1 MRFKVSCLICAG
13 ASQGFSF
20 WLSFTVARCG
30 ARVYGRSAS
39 TESFI
44 ELDMLTINYSA
55 TNEPG
60 DREDPSKP
68 STCAS
73 AIPLQKSCEST
84 FHSGIRFRKGTCA
97 LPRRADKSGCV
108 NYLQSLLPTYPFR
121 KGTCA
126 PFARA

>member
-55 TNEPG
+55 TNTPG
-60 DREDPSKP
+60 DREDLSKP
-68 STCAS
+68 STCVPALFLFRN
-73 AIPLQKSCEST
+73 PVNH
-84 FHSGIRFRKGTCA
+84 HSIHVSVLTRA
-97 LPRRADKSGCV
+97 LVPCRV
-108 NYLQSLLPTYPFR
+108 
-121 KGTCA
+121 
-126 PFARA
+126 